1 MMAQGEQPPTAALP
15 PGFFG
20 GEPQWRELARAAA
33 RIDQHLASQGLGPAL
48 ERELSQLTENLC
60 RLLSAED
67 ERRKQRQGNGVTA
80 AGCAELY
87 GLLDQLLF
95 RSTHDGET
103 LRQLMIQLQRWLQR
117 WGATLE
123 SEPTG

>member
-67 ERRKQRQGNGVTA
+67 ERRKLRREFVARQK
-80 AGCAELY
+80 
-87 GLLDQLLF
+87 GLAPRDIALEI
-95 RSTHDGET
+95 THDVP
-103 LRQLMIQLQRWLQR
+103 QDI
-117 WGATLE
+117 AV
-123 SEPTG
+123 